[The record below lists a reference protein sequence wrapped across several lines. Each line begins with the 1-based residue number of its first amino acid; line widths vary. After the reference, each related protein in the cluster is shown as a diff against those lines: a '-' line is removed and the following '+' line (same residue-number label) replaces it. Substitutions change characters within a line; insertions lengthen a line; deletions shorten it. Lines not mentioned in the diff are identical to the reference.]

1 MSLEHDDDISKDTRI
16 STCAVGNALI
26 SLLSGSLFGLC
37 ALLLLD
43 NKCAMML
50 AVAIGIA
57 LTAQREDA
65 EICWGACDRAAEK
78 RLLRLCIDLILLF
91 AVQYL
96 FIQRVFDMRSFAGP
110 FFSSASMVCIY
121 QIVERSASRCRR
133 SSRIIVA
140 KEMSNV

>member
-1 MSLEHDDDISKDTRI
+1 MSLDHDDDISKDTRI

-43 NKCAMML
+43 NEFAMML

-57 LTAQREDA
+57 LTTQREDA
-65 EICWGACDRAAEK
+65 EICWGVCDRAAEQ

-96 FIQRVFDMRSFAGP
+96 FIQRVFDMHSFAGP
-110 FFSSASMVCIY
+110 FVSSASMVSMY
-121 QIVERSASRCRR
+121 QIVERSASQCRR